1 MPRRAAA
8 DVATTREAVLS
19 AAVRNASIE
28 GLEGLT
34 IGRLAGEL
42 EMSKSG
48 LFGLFGS
55 KQDLQLATLQA
66 AFDHF
71 LAEVWRPV
79 ASKPAGRE
87 RLLAL
92 CDRWLRYHERE
103 RMPGGCFLTTA
114 TIEFDARPGA
124 VRDAV
129 IAGMNGWLALL
140 RNEVATA
147 VQAGELPTG
156 TDPADVAFELNALAS
171 AASSG
176 FQLSRDKSVFARA
189 RRLMRRRLTS
199 DGSQA

>member
-1 MPRRAAA
+1 MPRRSAAA
-8 DVATTREAVLS
+8 VTASRDAVVS
-19 AAVRNASIE
+19 AAVRTASVD

-71 LAEVWRPV
+71 LGEVWRPV

-103 RMPGGCFLTTA
+103 RMPGGCF
-114 TIEFDARPGA
+114 
-124 VRDAV
+124 
-129 IAGMNGWLALL
+129 
-140 RNEVATA
+140 
-147 VQAGELPTG
+147 
-156 TDPADVAFELNALAS
+156 
-171 AASSG
+171 
-176 FQLSRDKSVFARA
+176 
-189 RRLMRRRLTS
+189 
-199 DGSQA
+199 